1 MNNVGLFLDD
11 KGIND
16 FVTLL
21 RVGKID
27 LDLKKVSLAQ
37 IEKPFN
43 IAPDI
48 AILNDF
54 IETGYIL
61 SLCLFRPK
69 TGLFYMIT
77 IEVVDWVKMHNDNDW
92 ITIKKVGD
100 VRVA

>member
-11 KGIND
+11 SGIND
-16 FVTLL
+16 FVTLS

-27 LDLKKVSLAQ
+27 LDLKKVRLAQ
-37 IEKPFN
+37 LGKPLN

-48 AILNDF
+48 AILNDL

-61 SLCLFRPK
+61 SLCLLRPK
-69 TGLFYMIT
+69 TGLFYMVT
-77 IEVVDWVKMHNDNDW
+77 IEVVNYVKMHNDNEW

>member
-16 FVTLL
+16 FVTLS

-27 LDLKKVSLAQ
+27 IDLKKVSLVQ

-54 IETGYIL
+54 IETGCIL

-77 IEVVDWVKMHNDNDW
+77 IEVVDCVKMHNDNEW

-100 VRVA
+100 VSVV